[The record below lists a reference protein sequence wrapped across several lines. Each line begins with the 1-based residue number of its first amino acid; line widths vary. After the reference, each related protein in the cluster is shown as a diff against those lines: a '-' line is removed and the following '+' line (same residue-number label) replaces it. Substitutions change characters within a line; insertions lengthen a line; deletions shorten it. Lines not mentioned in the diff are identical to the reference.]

1 MGVVHGQ
8 DTGRAGQQHAGEAA
22 STSEPSGGGGKRG
35 ARDTGV
41 SLAAAP
47 PEVLEERW
55 SEYQAGKKRSLE
67 KIGTEK
73 LKRRWFG
80 ARPRSLGRACAWE
93 TLPAGRRPRG
103 LLSESVGEL
112 HACRCH

>member
-22 STSEPSGGGGKRG
+22 STSESSGGSRRG

-55 SEYQAGKKRSLE
+55 AEYQAGKKRSLE

-80 ARPRSLGRACAWE
+80 ARPPGRWGGLAAE
-93 TLPAGRRPRG
+93 EGAPPFELAGATQRPQRPA
-103 LLSESVGEL
+103 L
-112 HACRCH
+112 